1 MNPLRDDI
9 IKITNGFTKNC
20 KNEKGSYIMEKGNE
34 TKYLK
39 WYHKIGYGSGDVA
52 GNVIYALLTAFIMFY
67 LTDTIGLNMG
77 IVGTLMA
84 LSKVFDGVTDMFF
97 GRMIDKTK
105 TKMGKARPW
114 MLWPYIG
121 NAIMLVACFAI
132 PTSWGQTAQ
141 YIFFFVTYTMLNAVF
156 FTANNIAYASLT
168 ALITKNVNE
177 RVQLGS
183 IRFIFAFGT
192 SMLIQYITIDAVNW
206 FGGGT
211 TGWRTVAIIYAVVG
225 LIVNTISCF
234 SVKELPEADE
244 EMDEERVEEHK
255 MTFFESFKLLL
266 KNKYYVIICITYI
279 MTQIYASVI
288 GMGIYYMKYI
298 LGNEGLFSDF
308 ALAINIPMVAALLIL
323 PLIIEKMGSMYKLNV
338 AGYIVATIGRVGV
351 MVAGYMGNVSLM
363 LIFTA
368 VATIGIAPLQ
378 GDLNAL
384 IASCSEYTTL
394 KTGKR
399 LDGMMYSCSS
409 LGIKIGGAL
418 GTAICGWLL
427 DSTGYIENA
436 AMQNSATIGML
447 QFLYLWAPTIL
458 CFIVMLLLSRLKV
471 EKANKLLMEQKNIT
485 ETQTIYGNV

>member
-1 MNPLRDDI
+1 MT
-9 IKITNGFTKNC
+9 TNK
-20 KNEKGSYIMEKGNE
+20 
-34 TKYLK
+34 KYLK

-52 GNVIYALLTAFIMFY
+52 GNVVYALLTSFIMFY

-84 LSKVFDGVTDMFF
+84 LSKVFDGVTDIFF

-114 MLWPYIG
+114 MLWAYIG
-121 NAIMLVACFAI
+121 NSVMLVCCFAI
-132 PTSWGQTAQ
+132 PTSWGTTAQ
-141 YIFFFVTYTMLNAVF
+141 YIFFFITYTLLNAVF

-192 SMLIQYITIDAVNW
+192 SMAIQYITIHAVNW
-206 FGGGT
+206 LGGGAE
-211 TGWRTVAIIYAVVG
+211 GWKTVAIIYAIIG
-225 LIVNTISCF
+225 LIVNTISCL

-244 EMDEERVEEHK
+244 ETENEGDEEQK
-255 MTFFESFKLLL
+255 ITFLQSFKLLL
-266 KNKYYVIICITYI
+266 QNKYYVIICVTYI

-323 PLIIEKMGSMYKLNV
+323 PLVIQKMGGMYKLNIL
-338 AGYIVATIGRVGV
+338 GYAVATIGRLGV
-351 MVAGYMGNVSLM
+351 MIAGYMGSVPLM

-368 VATIGIAPLQ
+368 IATLGIAPLQ

-409 LGIKIGGAL
+409 LGIKIGGAF

-427 DSTGYIENA
+427 DAAGYIENA
-436 AMQNSATIGML
+436 PVQTAECISML

-471 EKANKLLMEQKNIT
+471 EQANKKLLT
-485 ETQTIYGNV
+485 EKVG